1 MVIQIGLT
9 ETGQMGFASQRE
21 NVEIRRHGRHRIM
34 LAATFISVHGE
45 APGVLLDVSR
55 SGAMLSA
62 SPPPPVGCRLLLERQ
77 KVELPGVVRW
87 VEGNR
92 FGIAFEEPLTD
103 DEVMAL
109 VFKGGQHNG
118 D

>member
-1 MVIQIGLT
+1 MTSSMAYAT
-9 ETGQMGFASQRE
+9 EQQQDAD
-21 NVEIRRHGRHRIM
+21 IRRHGRHRIM
-34 LAATFISVHGE
+34 LAASFFSVHGE
-45 APGVLLDVSR
+45 SCGVLLDVSR
-55 SGAMLSA
+55 GGAMLSA

-77 KVELPGVVRW
+77 SLELPGIVCW

-92 FGIAFEEPLTD
+92 FGIRFEEPLTE

-109 VFKGGQHNG
+109 VSKGSQQNV